1 MFKIVLSEY
10 DNYENAAKKLID
22 ASKESHINSE
32 ILYVEDERE
41 LFTDEDIIYFLYNG
55 NKLEKL

>member
-32 ILYVEDERE
+32 ILYVEDER
-41 LFTDEDIIYFLYNG
+41 TVY
-55 NKLEKL
+55 